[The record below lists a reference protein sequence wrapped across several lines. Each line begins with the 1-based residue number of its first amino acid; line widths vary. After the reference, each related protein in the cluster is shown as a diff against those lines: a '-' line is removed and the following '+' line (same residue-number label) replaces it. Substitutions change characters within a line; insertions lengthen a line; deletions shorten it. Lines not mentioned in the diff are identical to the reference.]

1 MKKLVLISLILSIG
15 FYSYSQQR
23 VQIPIS
29 VRNISKKVEFTRPMD
44 EVVNNEIAENE
55 YNTRESVEGSDI
67 IGRTYYDLQAYTF
80 LGNRMHV
87 YEDGTI
93 GSVWTRG
100 VDGVPN
106 FDDRGTGYN
115 FSPQYLIWLDEPNI
129 RVEDERT
136 GWPSYAPLGE
146 NGEIIVAHLA
156 AGLKISTRDEKGTG
170 NWDFQTLTGPTN
182 LKWPRVITTGDDNT
196 TIHILTNSYEEYE
209 GQPRALLYYRSPDAG
224 ATWDIQAEVL
234 DGTGSDYY
242 TEISADNFVW
252 AEPNAGAIA
261 FLVGDAWTDLFLMK
275 STNNGD
281 SWEKTVIW
289 EHPYP
294 MFDWNT
300 TVTDTFYCVDN
311 SANLM
316 LDDDGM
322 AHVVFGIS
330 KVLHQE
336 LGTEFEFFPF
346 IDGIGYW
353 NENMETFSNNLNA
366 LSPYSDDVGSELVEN
381 YNLVGWS
388 PDLNGNGELDFI
400 TWDPEIFQSYR
411 QMGISTMPSISY
423 SYTGGIFVS
432 YASTT
437 ETYIP
442 YNNGINNLK
451 RIWWKGRS
459 ASGIW
464 DNYPFMVNS
473 DVAHIFDESI
483 FPVTTASSVE
493 NGLDR
498 VFYQIDYTPGL
509 AVSGDHEYVENRMNV
524 YYYAFYADVDE
535 YIYNAFTVSQNT
547 PSAINNKLYFTLSE
561 PAIGTAI
568 NLYNAQG
575 IMLKQ
580 LKLNTVQKS
589 YTMDIGE
596 LPVGLYVTTLQNSV
610 NIVDSRKIIVS
621 K

>member
-1 MKKLVLISLILSIG
+1 MKKLVLISLIFCISI
-15 FYSYSQQR
+15 FSFSQQR
-23 VQIPIS
+23 VQIPVL
-29 VRNISKKVEFTRPMD
+29 VRNISKKVVFVRPMD
-44 EVVNNEIAENE
+44 EVMNNGVGENE
-55 YNTRESVEGSDI
+55 YNTRESVIGEDI
-67 IGRTYYDLQAYTF
+67 VGRTYYDLQAYTF

-100 VDGVPN
+100 VEGAPN

-115 FSPQYLIWLDEPNI
+115 FSPQYLTWLDEPNI

-156 AGLKISTRDEKGTG
+156 AGLKISTRSEKGTG
-170 NWDFQTLTGPTN
+170 NWNFQTLTGPTN
-182 LKWPRVITTGDDNT
+182 LKWPRVITTGDDNN
-196 TIHILTNSYEEYE
+196 TIHILANSYDLYE
-209 GQPRALLYYRSPDAG
+209 GQPRALLYYRSSDAG
-224 ATWDIQAEVL
+224 ATWDIEAEVL

-252 AEPNAGAIA
+252 AEPNEGVIA

-275 STNNGD
+275 STDNGD
-281 SWEKTVIW
+281 SWDKTVIW

-300 TVTDTFYCVDN
+300 TITDTFYCVDN

-316 LDDDGM
+316 LDNDGM

-330 KVLHQE
+330 RVLHPE
-336 LGTEFEFFPF
+336 PGNNFEFFPF
-346 IDGIGYW
+346 TDGIGYW
-353 NENMETFSNNLNA
+353 NENMDTFSNNLNA
-366 LSPYSDDVGSELVEN
+366 LSPYTDDLGSELVEN

-423 SYTGGIFVS
+423 SYNGGIFVS
-432 YASTT
+432 YTSTT
-437 ETYIP
+437 ETYD
-442 YNNGINNLK
+442 NGINNLK
-451 RIWWKGRS
+451 RIWWKYRS
-459 ASGIW
+459 QSGTW
-464 DNYPFMVNS
+464 GLYPSMVGTN
-473 DVAHIFDESI
+473 ITQMFDECV
-483 FPVTTASSVE
+483 FPVSAGE
-493 NGLDR
+493 FDGLNR
-498 VFYQIDYTPGL
+498 VFYQMDYTPGL
-509 AVSGDHEYVENRMNV
+509 AMDGDHEYVENNMNV
-524 YYYAFYADVDE
+524 YYYAFYADVNE
-535 YIYNAFTVSQNT
+535 NKLNAFTVSQNNH
-547 PSAINNKLYFTLSE
+547 SAITTKLYFTLSE
-561 PAIGTAI
+561 PAIGTTMS
-568 NLYNAQG
+568 LYNTQG

-580 LKLNTVQKS
+580 LKLNTVQKN
-589 YTMDIGE
+589 YAMDISE
-596 LPVGLYVTTLQNSV
+596 LPPGLYVAVLRNSF
-610 NIVDSRKIIVS
+610 DIIGSKKVVVS